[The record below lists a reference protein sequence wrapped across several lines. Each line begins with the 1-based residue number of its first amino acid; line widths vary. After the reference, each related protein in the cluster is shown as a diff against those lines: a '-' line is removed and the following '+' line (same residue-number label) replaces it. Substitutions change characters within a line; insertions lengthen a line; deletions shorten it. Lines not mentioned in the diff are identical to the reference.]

1 MRLTPGGQVQGW
13 EDMALT
19 LRLVPVKKVGF
30 LVSVHQ
36 LLQLRDS
43 EGKERAVG
51 EGGAKGGATIPSAEQ
66 WPTNPNVDTSRPSFS
81 CSHTAD
87 TRPSFLPA
95 SSHPFASSTYSSFI
109 QQIYPLNLVYKV

>member
-1 MRLTPGGQVQGW
+1 MQGW

-19 LRLVPVKKVGF
+19 LRLVPVEKVGF

-51 EGGAKGGATIPSAEQ
+51 EGEAKGGAAIPSAEQ
-66 WPTNPNVDTSRPSFS
+66 WPTDPDVHTSRPSFS

-87 TRPSFLPA
+87 TR
-95 SSHPFASSTYSSFI
+95 I
-109 QQIYPLNLVYKV
+109 